1 MLTHECKGNA
11 SYKHLSIKQ
20 ENIDLYYKN
29 KPRIFATV
37 PKSPEKIALFTGNGQ
52 QIICT
57 NHYQS
62 ETFGHDKRNL
72 ENIETSDSP
81 YRFARLQELL
91 KENAPI
97 DAPKAASIL
106 RNRKGV
112 GEAELGLANEMAIN
126 QFIAHHSV
134 IFQPEKKRMWVS
146 TAPWQC
152 GKYVAYDL
160 NRIFSDSIDFNHEIY
175 TENLTVP
182 ADSFLQQQEYQQ
194 LMTYKRLAPVLRK
207 QIKKKERLDE
217 QTLHAFQHANPH
229 FFYVYELLGDYYH
242 ATGQQDKALRNW
254 KKALLLPI
262 PKRSESERIEHK
274 INN

>member
-1 MLTHECKGNA
+1 M
-11 SYKHLSIKQ
+11 
-20 ENIDLYYKN
+20 
-29 KPRIFATV
+29 
-37 PKSPEKIALFTGNGQ
+37 
-52 QIICT
+52 
-57 NHYQS
+57 
-62 ETFGHDKRNL
+62 
-72 ENIETSDSP
+72 
-81 YRFARLQELL
+81 QELL
-91 KENAPI
+91 KANIPI
-97 DAPKAASIL
+97 DASKAASIL

-112 GEAELGLANEMAIN
+112 GGAELGLANEMAIN

-134 IFQPEKKRMWVS
+134 IFQPEKKLMWVS
-146 TAPWQC
+146 TSPWQC

-175 TENLTVP
+175 TGDLTLP

-194 LMTYKRLAPVLRK
+194 LMAYKRLAPVLRK

-217 QTLHAFQHANPH
+217 QTLHAFQHTNPH